1 MKKFLPI
8 LLVAASLSLT
18 ACGNNTA
25 GPNNST
31 VGGTNN
37 MTNQSSNAAG
47 QTNNGTGQNSQIAS
61 QSNNATGQNTGYV
74 TENIKITS
82 SSEALSRLKAG
93 NQRFVSDASE
103 LINVTSDRRNALTD
117 GQDPYAIIVSC
128 SDSRVTP
135 SIVFNAGL
143 GEIFDIRIAGNVVD
157 DDALGSIEYAVE
169 HLHSPLLV
177 IMGHE
182 KCGAVTAAYDSVKNN
197 TPVEGELE
205 SIIEE
210 IEPSARRSTSVDEA
224 IHQNINAVYN
234 EVCQNPIVKQAV
246 SKGDLAVVK
255 AYYSLDGTRQSAF
268 YVSDSSAKYNPM

>member
-1 MKKFLPI
+1 MKKFLS
-8 LLVAASLSLT
+8 LLFVAASLSLT

-25 GPNNST
+25 GQNNSA
-31 VGGTNN
+31 VGESNN
-37 MTNQSSNAAG
+37 MTNQSSNTAG
-47 QTNNGTGQNSQIAS
+47 ESNNAIGQNSKIAT
-61 QSNNATGQNTGYV
+61 QPNNVNGQNTGYV
-74 TENIKITS
+74 TENIHITS

-93 NQRFVSDASE
+93 NQRFISDASQ

-117 GQDPYAIIVSC
+117 DQEPYAIIVSC

-135 SIVFNAGL
+135 SIIFNAGL

-182 KCGAVTAAYDSVKNN
+182 KCGAVTAAYDSVKNH

-234 EVCQNPIVKQAV
+234 EVFQNPIVKHAV
-246 SKGDLAVVK
+246 STGDLAVVK
-255 AYYSLDGTRQSAF
+255 AYYSLDGTVTF
-268 YVSDSSAKYNPM
+268 E